1 MFPCYRYYLGA
12 YLVELGGAD
21 VIALT
26 GGIGENRAEFR
37 QAVCRD
43 LEELGIVLD
52 SQANTTAR
60 GECRISAE
68 ESRVEIWIVPT
79 NEELIVARLAA
90 RLLKG

>member
-1 MFPCYRYYLGA
+1 MTALYPRMPLASLQAPKMIPFPSAATPAQKSSDMLA
-12 YLVELGGAD
+12 
-21 VIALT
+21 
-26 GGIGENRAEFR
+26 
-37 QAVCRD
+37 QA
-43 LEELGIVLD
+43 
-52 SQANTTAR
+52 QANTTAR